1 MFEQSRG
8 QRRITEAVAGG
19 ECVHCVLTRTR
30 HVSRRRAAS
39 IPKTWVSTAPVFQV
53 SLFQTSALDASA
65 PEAELPTASLTEMTG
80 SERDHILQ
88 RQLHDKIAPYLSS
101 EQSAFIR
108 RHWVVPSCRKHNEER
123 AFSLE
128 PLPYLMHVFALFVD
142 AKNLTIADSV
152 AETQLFVDAAK
163 SAHLVLRLQTL
174 AAAEREA

>member
-1 MFEQSRG
+1 MFEQSGG
-8 QRRITEAVAGG
+8 QRKVTEAVAGG
-19 ECVHCVLTRTR
+19 ECVHCVVARTR
-30 HVSRRRAAS
+30 RVSRRGAAS

-53 SLFQTSALDASA
+53 SLFQATASEASA
-65 PEAELPTASLTEMTG
+65 RETELPIASLTEMAG

-88 RQLHDKIAPYLSS
+88 RQLHEKIAPYLSS

-128 PLPYLMHVFALFVD
+128 PLPYLMHVFALFLD

-152 AETQLFVDAAK
+152 AETQLFVDAVK
-163 SAHLVLRLQTL
+163 SAHLVLRMQTL
-174 AAAEREA
+174 ASAERQA